1 MTIKTFYHILF
12 FTLIDS
18 CINLYIYIST
28 SLFLTYQWF
37 INTDSLTSKYYYDGD
52 SVLYFSIIISTILTA
67 VLYKPLMES
76 KHLKTL
82 WEKVNSIKRK
92 DI

>member
-18 CINLYIYIST
+18 FITLYIYIST
-28 SLFLTYQWF
+28 SIFLTYQWF
-37 INTDSLTSKYYYDGD
+37 INIDSTTIKYYYDGD
-52 SVLYFSIIISTILTA
+52 SLLFFSIIISAILSA
-67 VLYKPLMES
+67 ILYKPLMQS
-76 KHLKTL
+76 NKLKTL
-82 WEKVNSIKRK
+82 WNKINSIDRK

>member
-1 MTIKTFYHILF
+1 M
-12 FTLIDS
+12 LIES
-18 CINLYIYIST
+18 SINLYIYIST

-76 KHLKTL
+76 NKLKTL
-82 WEKVNSIKRK
+82 WDKVNSIKRK

>member
-1 MTIKTFYHILF
+1 MKPKNIYHIIF
-12 FTLIDS
+12 FMLIES
-18 CINLYIYIST
+18 SINLYIYIST

>member
-18 CINLYIYIST
+18 CITLYIYIST
-28 SLFLTYQWF
+28 SIFLTYQWF
-37 INTDSLTSKYYYDGD
+37 INTDSTTIKYYYDGD
-52 SVLYFSIIISTILTA
+52 SLLLFSIIISIILTS
-67 VLYKPLMES
+67 VLYKPLMQS
-76 KHLKTL
+76 NKLKTL
-82 WEKVNSIKRK
+82 WNKVNSIDRK